1 MGREITLTQFIDQY
15 EGGECRILDVREAWE
30 RPFMQGEHVI
40 KIPINQIPQFMDMI
54 PKTEDLVVLCQH
66 GVRSKYAIEYLESQ
80 HNFSNLINLQGG
92 VSTYRKAS
100 E

>member
-1 MGREITLTQFIDQY
+1 
-15 EGGECRILDVREAWE
+15 
-30 RPFMQGEHVI
+30 MQGEHVI